1 MQATIYVTEEA
12 FRTAQAIRDLDN
24 YDRSNLCDEEPDLTT
39 RAGYHLKNANKL
51 NLAVLPSTANVAYCI
66 GPAAATEFGIESPQ
80 VSVPANLRGCIF
92 ERAPDLPPN
101 YADIVMYWSGD
112 TLNANTSGAVYYQ
125 CPLNSYM
132 VDLGPDA
139 VMAPAI
145 NDRLLSEG
153 VVVAVNNLSEVLS
166 TLSPGDF
173 IKLLVPVDANM
184 LSSEPEA
191 FQSNA
196 EYGLAGDR
204 FEWVFLKVADVL
216 ASPDPD
222 RIYIDLL
229 CNELLDY
236 GYWY

>member
-1 MQATIYVTEEA
+1 
-12 FRTAQAIRDLDN
+12 
-24 YDRSNLCDEEPDLTT
+24 
-39 RAGYHLKNANKL
+39 
-51 NLAVLPSTANVAYCI
+51 
-66 GPAAATEFGIESPQ
+66 
-80 VSVPANLRGCIF
+80 
-92 ERAPDLPPN
+92 
-101 YADIVMYWSGD
+101 
-112 TLNANTSGAVYYQ
+112 
-125 CPLNSYM
+125 M

-153 VVVAVNNLSEVLS
+153 VVVAVNNLSKLLS
-166 TLSPGDF
+166 SLSPGDF
-173 IKLLVPVDANM
+173 IELLVPVDADM
-184 LSSEPEA
+184 LSNEPEA

-204 FEWVFLKVADVL
+204 FERVFLKVADAL